1 MTFVPGSIIIPR
13 KHAKEKPR
21 KIERKKEKRLVYVLI
36 KVKENQF
43 ISEKAKEVEAVFRG
57 RTFSRLTNVDE
68 FSLLSHIKNMLS
80 KHWRIYVV
88 ELDDGTSRWFY
99 IVPSEERIRF
109 ERKDKLIVFLPKNE
123 DALEEI
129 VQRIVNKGVK
139 QKSRVQKIL
148 EVFQGVLGIAG
159 GFLVYRYREDIL
171 RISNVITMIFALILL
186 IQGLKKGYKERE
198 YEID

>member
-13 KHAKEKPR
+13 KKEKEKPK
-21 KIERKKEKRLVYVLI
+21 KIERKKEKRLVYILI

-43 ISEKAKEVEAVFRG
+43 ISEKAKEVESIFRG

-80 KHWRIYVV
+80 KHWRVYVV

-99 IVPSEERIRF
+99 IVPSGERIKF
-109 ERKDKLIVFLPKNE
+109 EMKDKLIVFLPKNE
-123 DALEEI
+123 DAMVEI
-129 VQRIVNKGVK
+129 VQRIANKGVK

-148 EVFQGVLGIAG
+148 EMVQGVLGIAG
-159 GFLVYRYREDIL
+159 GFLVYQYRENIL
-171 RISNVITMIFALILL
+171 GISNAITIIFALILL
-186 IQGLKKGYKERE
+186 IQGVKRGYKERE